1 MQGSNLHVLHCQA
14 DSLTLSHQGS
24 PETFLWVSI
33 IMPFSLEKNH
43 IKKSS
48 VLIFS
53 HWLKK
58 YPPFY
63 SVSLTFYSLPW
74 RKLNLISFNFLF
86 LKHLFGSLTFENW
99 SITITLNKSL
109 RLPSFFP
116 FNTAS
121 SRTLISLCLSFYSSG
136 KFYFFLSVLAIR
148 GHTTFRHLSWEV
160 WLSA

>member
-1 MQGSNLHVLHCQA
+1 MGFPRQEYWSRVAISSSRGSSRCKDQTHMSCIGRQILYHWATREAPRL
-14 DSLTLSHQGS
+14 
-24 PETFLWVSI
+24 FLWVSI
-33 IMPFSLEKNH
+33 IMPFSLGKNH
-43 IKKSS
+43 IKKPS

-63 SVSLTFYSLPW
+63 SVSLTFYSLQP
-74 RKLNLISFNFLF
+74 RKLNLISFNSLF

-99 SITITLNKSL
+99 SITITLNTSL

-121 SRTLISLCLSFYSSG
+121 SRTLISLCLSF
-136 KFYFFLSVLAIR
+136 
-148 GHTTFRHLSWEV
+148 
-160 WLSA
+160 